1 MLYLNGKY
9 FDVNDINGENKEHV
23 KDYRDKV
30 AKLRENYGRWLLVK
44 TKDKDVKNPSGLLEP
59 KKTITVPLV
68 CTIGG
73 RNGTEEW
80 AYSENA
86 ASVKDGQVLLD
97 TRQLLVR
104 FGEYMLDMDATP
116 DLAYFLTEKHVFF
129 KNGKLHIHD
138 ERSLAK
144 VEADERRL
152 RARLESSIY
161 NDTSHLNVNRG
172 MLEMVC
178 KRWGVSDVQKK
189 SKDQLQ
195 NQLYDKVL
203 EADARYKKSRQGRN
217 INDFLE
223 DIKVTD
229 NTKLGALVYE
239 AIEKGV
245 IAFNSRYLQWEVNI
259 YEGEKPILTSVPTSD
274 IGSKEE
280 VLIDAVIT
288 DVRVRAILERAL
300 GKSSEDPETVYSFD
314 VEEVKLTDD
323 YRLMQKMGA
332 QLGIKVTG
340 IPKEELREAIIH
352 ALHEHQTK

>member
-59 KKTITVPLV
+59 KKTITVPLI
-68 CTIGG
+68 CTVGG

-161 NDTSHLNVNRG
+161 NDTSHLNVNREKIG
-172 MLEMVC
+172 KNFRCIGTVVYADKNRQLLVYLFPENCIKLHNDGPSDGIGIYSDVEKCWFDKDSKNDRKEYIVC
-178 KRWGVSDVQKK
+178 KLLPRP
-189 SKDQLQ
+189 
-195 NQLYDKVL
+195 
-203 EADARYKKSRQGRN
+203 R
-217 INDFLE
+217 
-223 DIKVTD
+223 
-229 NTKLGALVYE
+229 
-239 AIEKGV
+239 
-245 IAFNSRYLQWEVNI
+245 
-259 YEGEKPILTSVPTSD
+259 
-274 IGSKEE
+274 
-280 VLIDAVIT
+280 
-288 DVRVRAILERAL
+288 
-300 GKSSEDPETVYSFD
+300 ETTP
-314 VEEVKLTDD
+314 L
-323 YRLMQKMGA
+323 
-332 QLGIKVTG
+332 
-340 IPKEELREAIIH
+340 
-352 ALHEHQTK
+352 LHRP